1 MGRQPR
7 TAEAGEHQT
16 QLPPGGE
23 ATGLFQVG
31 RQPDNQTTRHSMITD
46 YMHHLYSAEAGFN
59 HVAPP
64 GTPVL
69 LLPTEGTTE
78 GTIRTRTAG
87 AAFIEGRSV
96 MVLTEASALPV
107 NINRV
112 KVEGGRA

>member
-1 MGRQPR
+1 M
-7 TAEAGEHQT
+7 
-16 QLPPGGE
+16 
-23 ATGLFQVG
+23 
-31 RQPDNQTTRHSMITD
+31 MTD
-46 YMHHLYSAEAGFN
+46 YLHDLYSAEAGFN